1 MSLSTIIKPKIT
13 ELYNKTG
20 AFFAFG
26 DEQFNKA
33 KTEGVKYVQLQSGL
47 ICPKENAK
55 QVVEGMSKII
65 KVGIQD
71 DLRINGKANI
81 IKRELFNYECFYTGD
96 IDDCVDALKDYGIN
110 LEEIQ
115 QVYSKVLPTIDDF

>member
-1 MSLSTIIKPKIT
+1 
-13 ELYNKTG
+13 
-20 AFFAFG
+20 
-26 DEQFNKA
+26 
-33 KTEGVKYVQLQSGL
+33 
-47 ICPKENAK
+47 
-55 QVVEGMSKII
+55 MSKII